1 MPRKPGSNWLMP
13 IGSAEPI
20 AISVPGSG
28 FPVKDFL
35 TLNREPIGTKDSH
48 MIDRY
53 MPEDFAKIW
62 SEENMFRTWLRVEL
76 EVCRVLAEKG
86 WIPKESMETIERKAD
101 FSVARIKEIE
111 NITHHDLIAFTTSV
125 AEHVGPDS
133 RFIHWGLTSTD
144 VVDTARGLQLKQ
156 ASEKILIAVDE
167 LRKAI
172 AERAEQHR
180 RTLMMGR
187 THGVHAEVTTFGLK
201 LAVWYDEMRR
211 NRERMER
218 AAETVSVGK
227 LSGAVGTFAH
237 LDPDVEAIVCER
249 MGLKPAPVSTQT
261 LQRDRHA
268 EFLCTIAIVG
278 SSLDKFATEIRHL
291 QRTEVRE
298 AEEPFA
304 AGQKGSS
311 AMPHK
316 RNPIKCEQISGLSR
330 LLRGYAVTA
339 LEDVAL
345 WHERDISHSSAERVI
360 LPDATSV
367 LCYMLRAM
375 AKIVSRMV
383 VYPERMLKNI
393 ELMRGLAYSGQL
405 LLDLTRKGVAREEAY
420 RWIQRCSMKV
430 WDEDKDFLQVLQED
444 PDITQVLSREEIR
457 SVVNPELQLRNVDA
471 IFSRVFTK

>member
-1 MPRKPGSNWLMP
+1 
-13 IGSAEPI
+13 
-20 AISVPGSG
+20 
-28 FPVKDFL
+28 
-35 TLNREPIGTKDSH
+35 

-53 MPEDFAKIW
+53 MPKDFEEIW

-76 EVCRVLAEKG
+76 EVCRILCEKG
-86 WIPKESMETIERKAD
+86 WIPRESMNTIEQKAN

-125 AEHVGPDS
+125 AEFIGPDS
-133 RFIHWGLTSTD
+133 RYIHWGLTSTD

-156 ASEKILIAVDE
+156 ASDKILDAIRE
-167 LRKAI
+167 FRKAI
-172 AERAEQHR
+172 GARAQEHR
-180 RTLMMGR
+180 RTLTMGR
-187 THGVHAEVTTFGLK
+187 THGVHAELTTFGLK

-211 NRERMER
+211 NLARMER
-218 AAETVSVGK
+218 AAEAVTVGK

-237 LDPDVEAIVCER
+237 LGPEVEAQVCER

-268 EFLCTIAIVG
+268 EYLCTIAIIG
-278 SSLDKFATEIRHL
+278 CSLDKFATEIRHL

-316 RNPIKCEQISGLSR
+316 RNPVKCEQVSGLSR

-339 LEDVAL
+339 MEDVAL

-360 LPDATSV
+360 LPDATGV
-367 LCYMLRAM
+367 LCYMLRTM
-375 AKIVSRMV
+375 TKIVSKMV
-383 VYPERMLKNI
+383 VYPDRMLKNI
-393 ELMRGLAYSGQL
+393 ELTRGLAYSGQL
-405 LLDLTRKGVAREEAY
+405 LLDLTKKGVLREDAY
-420 RWIQRCSMKV
+420 QWIQRCSMKV

-444 PDITQVLSREEIR
+444 PDITQVLTRDEIR

-471 IFSRVFTK
+471 IFARVFEK

>member
-1 MPRKPGSNWLMP
+1 
-13 IGSAEPI
+13 
-20 AISVPGSG
+20 
-28 FPVKDFL
+28 
-35 TLNREPIGTKDSH
+35 

-53 MPEDFAKIW
+53 TPKDFVDIW

-76 EVCRVLAEKG
+76 EVCRVLAERG
-86 WIPKESMETIERKAD
+86 WIPKESMEVIEKKAD
-101 FSVARIKEIE
+101 FSVPRIKEIE
-111 NITHHDLIAFTTSV
+111 NVTHHDLIAFTTSV

-133 RFIHWGLTSTD
+133 RYIHWGLTSTD
-144 VVDTARGLQLKQ
+144 VVDTARGLQFKQ
-156 ASEKILIAVDE
+156 ASEKILAAIGE
-167 LRKAI
+167 LQQAIRDRAHEHRK
-172 AERAEQHR
+172 
-180 RTLMMGR
+180 TLMMGR

-211 NRERMER
+211 NRERFQR
-218 AAETVSVGK
+218 AAEGVAVGK

-237 LDPDVEAIVCER
+237 LDPEVEARVCER
-249 MGLKPAPVSTQT
+249 MGLIPAPASTQT

-268 EFLCTIAIVG
+268 DYMCTIAIIG

-304 AGQKGSS
+304 VGQKGSS

-316 RNPIKCEQISGLSR
+316 RNPVKCEQISGLSR
-330 LLRGYAVTA
+330 LLRGYAVAA
-339 LEDVAL
+339 LENVAL

-375 AKIVSRMV
+375 TRIVSKMV

-393 ELMRGLAYSGQL
+393 ELTRGLAYSGQL
-405 LLDLTRKGVAREEAY
+405 LLDLTRKGVLREDAY
-420 RWIQRCSMKV
+420 RWIQRCAMKV
-430 WDEDKDFLQVLQED
+430 WDENKDFLKALEED
-444 PDITQVLSREEIR
+444 PEIAKALSPEEIR

-471 IFSRVFTK
+471 IFRRVFA

>member
-1 MPRKPGSNWLMP
+1 
-13 IGSAEPI
+13 
-20 AISVPGSG
+20 
-28 FPVKDFL
+28 
-35 TLNREPIGTKDSH
+35 

-53 MPEDFAKIW
+53 MPEDFEKIW

-86 WIPKESMETIERKAD
+86 WIPKESMEVIEKKAD
-101 FSVARIKEIE
+101 FSVPRIEEIE
-111 NITHHDLIAFTTSV
+111 NVTHHDLIAFTTSV
-125 AEHVGPDS
+125 AEYVGPDS
-133 RFIHWGLTSTD
+133 RYIHWGLTSTD
-144 VVDTARGLQLKQ
+144 VIDTARGLQLRQ
-156 ASEKILIAVDE
+156 ASEKILAAIDE
-167 LRKAI
+167 LQKVIRDRAMEHRK
-172 AERAEQHR
+172 
-180 RTLMMGR
+180 TLIMGR

-201 LAVWYDEMRR
+201 LAVWFDEMRR

-227 LSGAVGTFAH
+227 ISGAVGTFAH
-237 LDPDVEAIVCER
+237 LDPDVEALVCTR
-249 MGLKPAPVSTQT
+249 LGLKAAPVSTQT

-268 EFLCTIAIVG
+268 EYLCTISIIG

-316 RNPIKCEQISGLSR
+316 RNPVKCEQVSGLSR

-339 LEDVAL
+339 LENVAL

-375 AKIVSRMV
+375 TKIIARMV

-393 ELMRGLAYSGQL
+393 ELTRGLAYSGQL
-405 LLDLTRKGVAREEAY
+405 LLDLTRKGVIREEAY
-420 RWIQRCSMKV
+420 RWVQRCSMKV

-444 PDITQVLSREEIR
+444 PDITKVLSLAEIQ
-457 SVVNPELQLRNVDA
+457 SVVNPQLQLRNVDA
-471 IFSRVFTK
+471 IFSRVFNS

>member
-1 MPRKPGSNWLMP
+1 
-13 IGSAEPI
+13 
-20 AISVPGSG
+20 
-28 FPVKDFL
+28 
-35 TLNREPIGTKDSH
+35 

-53 MPEDFAKIW
+53 MPKDFEEIW

-86 WIPKESMETIERKAD
+86 WIPKESMEAIEKKAD
-101 FSVARIKEIE
+101 FSVPRIKEIE

-125 AEHVGPDS
+125 AEYVGPDS
-133 RFIHWGLTSTD
+133 RYIHWGLTSTD
-144 VVDTARGLQLKQ
+144 VVDTARGLQFKQ
-156 ASEKILIAVDE
+156 ANEKILAAIGE
-167 LRKAI
+167 LQKAI
-172 AERAEQHR
+172 KERAMEHR
-180 RTLMMGR
+180 KTLMMGR
-187 THGVHAEVTTFGLK
+187 THGVHAEVTTFGMK

-218 AAETVSVGK
+218 AAEAVSVGK
-227 LSGAVGTFAH
+227 ISGAVGTFAH
-237 LDPDVEAIVCER
+237 LDPDVEATVCER
-249 MGLKPAPVSTQT
+249 MGLKAAPVSTQT

-268 EFLCTIAIVG
+268 EYLCTIAIIG
-278 SSLDKFATEIRHL
+278 ASLDKFATEIRHL

-316 RNPIKCEQISGLSR
+316 RNPVKCEQVSGLSR

-339 LEDVAL
+339 LENVAL

-360 LPDATSV
+360 LPDATGV

-375 AKIVSRMV
+375 TKIISRMV
-383 VYPERMLKNI
+383 VYPERMIKNI
-393 ELMRGLAYSGQL
+393 ELTRGLAYSGQL
-405 LLDLTRKGVAREEAY
+405 LLDLTRKGILREDAY

-444 PDITQVLSREEIR
+444 PDIAQVLSREEIQ
-457 SVVNPELQLRNVDA
+457 SVVNPQLQLRNVDT
-471 IFSRVFTK
+471 IFNRVFTG

>member
-1 MPRKPGSNWLMP
+1 
-13 IGSAEPI
+13 
-20 AISVPGSG
+20 
-28 FPVKDFL
+28 
-35 TLNREPIGTKDSH
+35 

-53 MPEDFAKIW
+53 MPEDFTEIW
-62 SEENMFRTWLRVEL
+62 SEENMYRTWLRVEL

-86 WIPKESMETIERKAD
+86 WIPTASMEAIEKKAN

-111 NITHHDLIAFTTSV
+111 NVTHHDLIAFTTSV
-125 AEHVGPDS
+125 AEFVGPDS
-133 RFIHWGLTSTD
+133 RYIHWGLTSTD
-144 VVDTARGLQLKQ
+144 VIDTARGLQFKQ
-156 ASEKILIAVDE
+156 ASEKIVAAMDE

-172 AERAEQHR
+172 GDRAQEHR
-180 RTLMMGR
+180 KTLMMGR

-211 NRERMER
+211 NRERMLR
-218 AAETVSVGK
+218 AAEAVCVGK
-227 LSGAVGTFAH
+227 ISGAVGTFAH
-237 LDPDVEAIVCER
+237 LDPDVEAQVCAR
-249 MGLKPAPVSTQT
+249 LGLKAAPVSTQT

-268 EFLCTIAIVG
+268 EYLCTIAIVG

-316 RNPIKCEQISGLSR
+316 RNPVKCEQVSGLSR
-330 LLRGYAVTA
+330 LLRGYAVTG
-339 LEDVAL
+339 LENVAL

-360 LPDATSV
+360 LPDATGV
-367 LCYMLRAM
+367 LCYLLRAM
-375 AKIVSRMV
+375 TKIVRKMV

-393 ELMRGLAYSGQL
+393 ELTRGLAYSGQL
-405 LLDLTRKGVAREEAY
+405 LLDLTRKGVVREDAY

-430 WDEDKDFLQVLQED
+430 WDEDKDFLQVLEAD
-444 PDITQVLSREEIR
+444 PDITKVLSRNEIR

-471 IFSRVFTK
+471 IFARVFDGK

>member
-1 MPRKPGSNWLMP
+1 
-13 IGSAEPI
+13 
-20 AISVPGSG
+20 
-28 FPVKDFL
+28 
-35 TLNREPIGTKDSH
+35 

-53 MPEDFAKIW
+53 MPDDFAEIW

-76 EVCRVLAEKG
+76 EVCRVLAERG
-86 WIPKESMETIERKAD
+86 WIPKESMDAIEQKAD
-101 FSVARIKEIE
+101 FSVARIKDIE
-111 NITHHDLIAFTTSV
+111 KVTHHDLIAFTTSV
-125 AEHVGPDS
+125 AEHVGTDS
-133 RFIHWGLTSTD
+133 RYIHWGLTSTD
-144 VVDTARGLQLKQ
+144 VIDTARGLQLKQ
-156 ASEKILIAVDE
+156 ASDKIITAIGE
-167 LRKAI
+167 LRNVI
-172 AERAEQHR
+172 RERAQEHR
-180 RTLMMGR
+180 KTLVMGR
-187 THGVHAEVTTFGLK
+187 THGVHAELTTFGLK

-211 NRERMER
+211 NLERMQR
-218 AAETVSVGK
+218 ASETVAYGK

-237 LDPDVEAIVCER
+237 LDPGVEARVCER
-249 MGLKPAPVSTQT
+249 LGLKPAPISTQT

-268 EFLCTIAIVG
+268 EYLCTIAIIG

-316 RNPIKCEQISGLSR
+316 RNPVKCEQVSGLSR

-339 LEDVAL
+339 LENVAL

-375 AKIVSRMV
+375 TGIVSKMV
-383 VYPERMLKNI
+383 VYPDRMLRNI
-393 ELMRGLAYSGQL
+393 ELTRGLAYSGQL
-405 LLDLTRKGVAREEAY
+405 LLDLTRKGVPREDAY

-430 WDEDKDFLQVLQED
+430 WDEDKDFLQALQED
-444 PDITQVLSREEIR
+444 PDITRVLSADEIK

-471 IFSRVFTK
+471 IFDRVFRMG